1 MKKKITNYFLL
12 LAIAIVGLS
21 SFVSCK
27 DYESDDTVS
36 MKEQLRDII
45 IKQAGDVSDLVSRL
59 QALQGK
65 VGSTDQFAGKTLAE
79 ALAEASTTATQAKN
93 AASQANEQLS
103 ALFGEVTNLN
113 QAVSSLQCVTDL
125 AGRVT
130 TVEEILNGKD
140 GQAGVVE
147 KLSGIRTELDNLYNG
162 WTGNLMDLSK
172 DAAKALALAK
182 EDSARIDAID
192 LLLIDHT
199 KLLTDHADS
208 IAEINT
214 KLNKEISL
222 LNGKYDAL
230 QTAVST
236 AQSTANEA
244 KNDASAAKTAA
255 EAAKTAADA
264 AKQEAAAAKA
274 EAIKLFNK
282 SKELIDSA
290 NAVAKAYADSLHNES
305 KLYADGQIRLAK
317 ADLERAFKAADDAL
331 NAKIDSLDA
340 ALNTLL
346 NKLSD
351 QMYKMVTGVVIQGTE
366 NYVTGSINTPFD
378 ISTNILAAFYGYN
391 QTGVNVTFP
400 MGEGRGY
407 SSCYVRPEEAVG
419 FTPLIEGVSVAEAEG
434 VMMYGDSEEFG
445 GNAGK
450 LYVTVNPSSADMSG
464 LKFTLVDTRDDAA
477 AGYGE
482 FTLNKCND
490 RQMMFGWTRSADNN
504 GFYVA
509 NANVVDPQAAKPSVD
524 VEALKKVAQNVL
536 NKITAPGENRL
547 NITEA
552 VSTVYKE
559 LNNKLVAYAVKIP
572 GKYTD
577 SEGVERDRN
586 IYSQYKLAATAVKP
600 LSYATLKDGINK
612 QIPMLPTLESKGITI
627 DMDQFKWT
635 PIEEMDS
642 IEVEIK
648 LDEYPDI
655 NNITIDGSRVED
667 VKVDVTQPKVTV
679 KKKYLKKDGSDA
691 TYYTEEQIKG
701 HESDYYLADVE
712 VSVSDADVK
721 VGKIDFSK
729 VKATIGTKTE
739 TLTVKVPMDQFN
751 KIIADIND
759 QVGGMLDNVTEI
771 ADKLNNM
778 VPTVD
783 KYINKVNSFIQKLN
797 NKLRDVNSLLQITLM
812 YETADGSFAQVNA
825 VKGTSTATQMKLGG
839 RTEGAILLKPTS
851 YTAEM
856 FAPALKKY
864 VAVTSAPS
872 AAAQAFANAGENMNK
887 VLDGRCRDVVFQAN
901 AKGLYEITYSA
912 VDFYGYITTRKFYI
926 NVE

>member
-12 LAIAIVGLS
+12 LAITIVGLS

-27 DYESDDTVS
+27 DYESDETVS
-36 MKEQLRDII
+36 MKEQLREII

-59 QALQGK
+59 QALQEK

-79 ALAEASTTATQAKN
+79 ALKDASTTATEAKN
-93 AASQANEQLS
+93 AANQANEQLS
-103 ALFGEVTNLN
+103 QLFGEVTNLN

-130 TVEEILNGKD
+130 SVEEILNGKD

-147 KLSGIRTELDNLYNG
+147 TLNGIRTELDGLYNG
-162 WTGNLMDLSK
+162 WTGNLMDLSQ
-172 DAAKALALAK
+172 DAAKALALAQ
-182 EDSARIDAID
+182 EDSVRLDEIDELMAN
-192 LLLIDHT
+192 
-199 KLLTDHADS
+199 HADS
-208 IAEINT
+208 ITEINRQ
-214 KLNKEISL
+214 ISL
-222 LNGKYDAL
+222 LNGKYENL
-230 QTAVST
+230 QQDITG
-236 AQSTANEA
+236 A
-244 KNDASAAKTAA
+244 K
-255 EAAKTAADA
+255 AD
-264 AKQEAAAAKA
+264 AAAAKE
-274 EAIKLFNK
+274 EATKLFNK

-305 KLYADGQIRLAK
+305 KLYADGKITIAK
-317 ADLERAFKAADDAL
+317 GELEAAFKAADDAL

-340 ALNTLL
+340 ALNSLL

-351 QMYKMVTGVVIQGTE
+351 QMYKMVTGVIIQGTE

-378 ISTNILAAFYGYN
+378 ISTNILAAFYGSN
-391 QTGVNVTFP
+391 KTGVNVTFP
-400 MGEGRGY
+400 MGATSGY
-407 SSCYVRPEEAVG
+407 SSCYVRPEEAEG
-419 FTPLIEGVSVAEAEG
+419 FTPLIGGEPVASADG
-434 VMMYGDSEEFG
+434 TMMYEESELYG
-445 GNAGK
+445 GNAGR

-464 LKFTLVDTRDDAA
+464 LKFTLVDTRDDVA

-509 NANVVDPQAAKPSVD
+509 NANVVNPQAAKPDVD
-524 VEALKKVAQNVL
+524 VEALKNVAKDVL
-536 NKITAPGENRL
+536 NRVTNSGTSRL
-547 NITEA
+547 SITEA

-572 GKYTD
+572 GKYVD
-577 SEGVERDRN
+577 STGVEHERN

-655 NNITIDGSRVED
+655 NNITIDGSKVPD
-667 VKVDVTQPKVTV
+667 IKVDVTQPNVTV
-679 KKKYLKKDGSDA
+679 TKYYKKTEGEGDVITEDAWNRLSD
-691 TYYTEEQIKG
+691 TEKAK
-701 HESDYYLADVE
+701 YYLYDVA
-712 VSVSDADVK
+712 VSVSKADVK

-739 TLTVKVPMDQFN
+739 TLTVKVPMEQFN
-751 KIIADIND
+751 EIIADIND

-825 VKGTSTATQMKLGG
+825 VKGTSTATQMNLGG

>member
-59 QALQGK
+59 QALQEK

-172 DAAKALALAK
+172 DAAKALALAQ
-182 EDSARIDAID
+182 EDSVRLDEIDELMAN
-192 LLLIDHT
+192 
-199 KLLTDHADS
+199 HADS
-208 IAEINT
+208 ITEINRQ
-214 KLNKEISL
+214 ISL
-222 LNGKYDAL
+222 LNGKYENL
-230 QTAVST
+230 QQDIAG
-236 AQSTANEA
+236 A
-244 KNDASAAKTAA
+244 K
-255 EAAKTAADA
+255 AD
-264 AKQEAAAAKA
+264 AAAAKR
-274 EAIKLFNK
+274 EADSLFNK

-378 ISTNILAAFYGYN
+378 ISTNILAAFYGSN
-391 QTGVNVTFP
+391 KTGVNVTFP
-400 MGEGRGY
+400 MGAASGY

-419 FTPLIEGVSVAEAEG
+419 FTPLIEGVSVAEADG

-464 LKFTLVDTRDDAA
+464 LKFTLVDTRDDVA

-679 KKKYLKKDGSDA
+679 KKKFLKKDGSDT

>member
-45 IKQAGDVSDLVSRL
+45 IKQAGDVSNLASQL
-59 QALQGK
+59 QALEGK
-65 VGSTDQFAGKTLAE
+65 VGNTDELAGKTLAE
-79 ALAEASTTATQAKN
+79 VLADVSETASTAKETANKN
-93 AASQANEQLS
+93 DAQLKS
-103 ALFGEVTNLN
+103 LFGEMTNLN
-113 QAVSSLQCVTDL
+113 DAVSQLTCVSELSSKVLTL
-125 AGRVT
+125 EKT
-130 TVEEILNGKD
+130 LNGGD
-140 GQAGVVE
+140 GVDGLVKKV
-147 KLSGIRTELDNLYNG
+147 SDIRSELTTLCNG
-162 WTGNLMDLSK
+162 WTGNLKDLS
-172 DAAKALALAK
+172 DEAAKALALAK
-182 EDSARIDAID
+182 EDSVRIDKLAS
-192 LLLIDHT
+192 DHQ
-199 KLLTDHADS
+199 DS
-208 IAEINT
+208 ITEIN
-214 KLNKEISL
+214 KQIKL
-222 LNGKYDAL
+222 LNGKYDNL
-230 QTAVST
+230 QLDV
-236 AQSTANEA
+236 N
-244 KNDASAAKTAA
+244 AAK
-255 EAAKTAADA
+255 AD
-264 AKQEAAAAKA
+264 AAAAKKQA
-274 EAIKLFNK
+274 DSLFNETK
-282 SKELIDSA
+282 RLIDSA
-290 NAVAKAYADSLHNES
+290 NQVAMAHINDTLAVTKQE
-305 KLYADGQIRLAK
+305 
-317 ADLERAFKAADDAL
+317 LETAFKAADEAL
-331 NAKIDSLDA
+331 SEKIDSLDA
-340 ALNTLL
+340 ALNSLL

-351 QMYKMVTGVVIQGTE
+351 RMYKMVTGVIIQGTE
-366 NYVTGSINTPFD
+366 NYVTGSVNTPFD
-378 ISTNILAAFYGYN
+378 ISSNVLAAFYGSN
-391 QTGVNVTFP
+391 KTGVNVTFP
-400 MGEGRGY
+400 MGAGPGY
-407 SSCYVRPEEAVG
+407 SNCYVRPEEATG
-419 FTPLIEGVSVAEAEG
+419 FTPLIAGEA
-434 VMMYGDSEEFG
+434 VLAADATAMYEESDVYG
-445 GNAGK
+445 GNAGR

-464 LKFTLVDTRDDAA
+464 LQCSLVDTRDDAA
-477 AGYGE
+477 AGYGT

-490 RQMMFGWTRSADNN
+490 RQMKFGWTRSAETN

-509 NANVVDPQAAKPSVD
+509 NANVVDPQAAKAD
-524 VEALKKVAQNVL
+524 VNVETLKNVAKDVL
-536 NKITAPGENRL
+536 NKVTKSGTSRL
-547 NITEA
+547 SIAEA

-572 GKYTD
+572 GTYVD
-577 SEGVERDRN
+577 SLGVEHERN

-600 LSYATLKDGINK
+600 LSYATLKDGLS
-612 QIPMLPTLESKGITI
+612 QQLPMLPTLESKGISI

-655 NNITIDGSRVED
+655 NNITIDGSKVED

-739 TLTVKVPMDQFN
+739 TLKVKVPMDQFN
-751 KIIADIND
+751 KIIADINN
-759 QVGGMLDNVTEI
+759 QVGGMLDNVTSVAE
-771 ADKLNNM
+771 KLNNA
-778 VPTVD
+778 VQGVD
-783 KYINKVNSFIQKLN
+783 SYISRMNSYIQKIN
-797 NKLRDVNSLLQITLM
+797 NKLRNINSLLQITLM
-812 YETADGSFAQVNA
+812 YETSNGGYAQVNA
-825 VKGTSTATQMKLGG
+825 LNSASAATQMSLNGK
-839 RTEGAILLKPTS
+839 TEGAILLKPTS

-872 AAAQAFANAGENMNK
+872 AAAQNFANAGENMNK
-887 VLDGRCRDVVFQAN
+887 VLDGRCREVMFQAN
-901 AKGLYEITYSA
+901 QPGLYEITYSA

>member
-12 LAIAIVGLS
+12 LAITIVGLS

-27 DYESDDTVS
+27 DYESDETVS
-36 MKEQLRDII
+36 MKEQLREII

-59 QALQGK
+59 QALQEK

-93 AASQANEQLS
+93 AANQANEQLS
-103 ALFGEVTNLN
+103 KLFGEVTNLN

-130 TVEEILNGKD
+130 TVEDILNGKD

-192 LLLIDHT
+192 LLLIDHA
-199 KLLTDHADS
+199 KLLNDHADS

-236 AQSTANEA
+236 AQSTANDA

-255 EAAKTAADA
+255 EAAKTAAEA

-274 EAIKLFNK
+274 EATKLFNK

-464 LKFTLVDTRDDAA
+464 LRFTLVDTRDDAA

-600 LSYATLKDGINK
+600 LSYATLKNGINK

-655 NNITIDGSRVED
+655 NNITIDGTEVP
-667 VKVDVTQPKVTV
+667 KVDVIVTQPTAIIEKTYEHKTTHDRVSEIPAGADENDYYLVDIKVTV
-679 KKKYLKKDGSDA
+679 
-691 TYYTEEQIKG
+691 T
-701 HESDYYLADVE
+701 
-712 VSVSDADVK
+712 DADVK
-721 VGKIDFSK
+721 VGDIDFSK

-739 TLTVKVPMDQFN
+739 TLTVKVPMEQFN
-751 KIIADIND
+751 EIIADIND
-759 QVGGMLDNVTEI
+759 QVGGMLDNVTDI
-771 ADKLNNM
+771 ADKLNSM

-797 NKLRDVNSLLQITLM
+797 NKLRNVNSLLQITLM

-825 VKGTSTATQMKLGG
+825 VKGTSTATQMNLGG

>member
-45 IKQAGDVSDLVSRL
+45 IKQAGDVSNLASQL
-59 QALQGK
+59 QELEGK
-65 VGSTDQFAGKTLAE
+65 VGNTDELAGKTLAE
-79 ALAEASTTATQAKN
+79 VLADVSETASTAKETANKN
-93 AASQANEQLS
+93 DAQLKS
-103 ALFGEVTNLN
+103 LFGEMTNLN
-113 QAVSSLQCVTDL
+113 DAVSQLTCVSELSSKVLTL
-125 AGRVT
+125 EKT
-130 TVEEILNGKD
+130 LNGGD
-140 GQAGVVE
+140 GVDGLVKKV
-147 KLSGIRTELDNLYNG
+147 SDIRSELTTLCNG
-162 WTGNLMDLSK
+162 WTGNLKDLS
-172 DAAKALALAK
+172 DEAAKALALAK
-182 EDSARIDAID
+182 EDSARIDQ
-192 LLLIDHT
+192 LKNDHQ
-199 KLLTDHADS
+199 DS
-208 IAEINT
+208 ITEIN
-214 KLNKEISL
+214 KQISL
-222 LNGKYDAL
+222 LNGKYDNL
-230 QTAVST
+230 QLDV
-236 AQSTANEA
+236 N
-244 KNDASAAKTAA
+244 AAK
-255 EAAKTAADA
+255 AD
-264 AKQEAAAAKA
+264 AAAAKKQA
-274 EAIKLFNK
+274 DSLFNETK
-282 SKELIDSA
+282 RLIDSA
-290 NAVAKAYADSLHNES
+290 NQVAMAHINDTLAVTKQE
-305 KLYADGQIRLAK
+305 
-317 ADLERAFKAADDAL
+317 LETAFKAADEAL
-331 NAKIDSLDA
+331 SEKIDSLDA
-340 ALNTLL
+340 ALNSLL

-351 QMYKMVTGVVIQGTE
+351 RMYKMVTGVIIQGTE
-366 NYVTGSINTPFD
+366 NYVTGSVNTPFD
-378 ISTNILAAFYGYN
+378 ISSNVLAAFYGSN
-391 QTGVNVTFP
+391 KTGVNVTFP
-400 MGEGRGY
+400 MGAVSGY
-407 SSCYVRPEEAVG
+407 SSCYVRPEEATG
-419 FTPLIEGVSVAEAEG
+419 FTPLIAGETVLAADATA
-434 VMMYGDSEEFG
+434 MYEESDVYG
-445 GNAGK
+445 GNAGR

-464 LKFTLVDTRDDAA
+464 LQCSLVDTRDDAA
-477 AGYGE
+477 AGYGT

-490 RQMMFGWTRSADNN
+490 RQMKFGWTRSAETN

-509 NANVVDPQAAKPSVD
+509 NANVVDPQAAKAD
-524 VEALKKVAQNVL
+524 VNVETLKNVAKDVL
-536 NKITAPGENRL
+536 NKVTKSGTSRL
-547 NITEA
+547 SIAEA

-572 GKYTD
+572 GTYVD
-577 SEGVERDRN
+577 SLGVEHERN

-600 LSYATLKDGINK
+600 LSYATLKDGLSK
-612 QIPMLPTLESKGITI
+612 QIPMLPTLESKGINI

-655 NNITIDGSRVED
+655 NNITIDGSKVED

-739 TLTVKVPMDQFN
+739 TLKVKVPMDQFN
-751 KIIADIND
+751 KIIADINN
-759 QVGGMLDNVTEI
+759 QVGGMLDNVTSVAE
-771 ADKLNNM
+771 KLNNA
-778 VPTVD
+778 VQGVD
-783 KYINKVNSFIQKLN
+783 SYISRMNSYIQKIN
-797 NKLRDVNSLLQITLM
+797 NKLRNINSLLQITLM
-812 YETADGSFAQVNA
+812 YETSNGGYAQVNA
-825 VKGTSTATQMKLGG
+825 VNSASAATQMSLNGK
-839 RTEGAILLKPTS
+839 TEGAILLKPTS

-872 AAAQAFANAGENMNK
+872 AAAQNFANAGENMNK
-887 VLDGRCRDVVFQAN
+887 VLDGRCREVMFQAN
-901 AKGLYEITYSA
+901 QPGLYEITYSA

>member
-12 LAIAIVGLS
+12 LAITIAGLS

-27 DYESDDTVS
+27 DYESDETVS
-36 MKEQLRDII
+36 MKEQLREII

-59 QALQGK
+59 QALQEK

-93 AASQANEQLS
+93 AANQANEQLS

-113 QAVSSLQCVTDL
+113 QAVSSLECVTDL

-172 DAAKALALAK
+172 DAAKALALAQ
-182 EDSARIDAID
+182 EDSVRLDEID
-192 LLLIDHT
+192 
-199 KLLTDHADS
+199 KLMANHADS
-208 IAEINT
+208 ITEINRQ
-214 KLNKEISL
+214 ISL
-222 LNGKYDAL
+222 LNGKYENL
-230 QTAVST
+230 QQDIAG
-236 AQSTANEA
+236 A
-244 KNDASAAKTAA
+244 K
-255 EAAKTAADA
+255 AD
-264 AKQEAAAAKA
+264 AAAAKR
-274 EAIKLFNK
+274 EADSLFNK

-290 NAVAKAYADSLHNES
+290 NVVAKAYADSLHNES

-340 ALNTLL
+340 ALNSLL

-378 ISTNILAAFYGYN
+378 ISTNILAAFYGSN
-391 QTGVNVTFP
+391 KTGVNVTFP
-400 MGEGRGY
+400 MGAVSGY

-419 FTPLIEGVSVAEAEG
+419 FTPLIEGVSVAEADG

-655 NNITIDGSRVED
+655 NNITIDGTEVP
-667 VKVDVTQPKVTV
+667 KVDVIVTQPTAVIEKTYEHKDTHVRVSEIPAGADENDYYLVDIKVTV
-679 KKKYLKKDGSDA
+679 
-691 TYYTEEQIKG
+691 TN
-701 HESDYYLADVE
+701 
-712 VSVSDADVK
+712 ADVK
-721 VGKIDFSK
+721 VGDIDFSK

-739 TLTVKVPMDQFN
+739 TLTVKVPMEQFN
-751 KIIADIND
+751 EIIADIND
-759 QVGGMLDNVTEI
+759 QVGGMLDNVTDI
-771 ADKLNNM
+771 ADKLNSM

-797 NKLRDVNSLLQITLM
+797 NKLRNVNSLLQITLM

-825 VKGTSTATQMKLGG
+825 VKGTSTATQMNLGG

>member
-12 LAIAIVGLS
+12 LAITIAGLS

-27 DYESDDTVS
+27 DYESDETVS
-36 MKEQLRDII
+36 MKEQLREII

-59 QALQGK
+59 QALQEK

-113 QAVSSLQCVTDL
+113 QAVSSLECVTDL

-172 DAAKALALAK
+172 DAAKALALAQ
-182 EDSARIDAID
+182 EDSVRLDEIDELMAN
-192 LLLIDHT
+192 
-199 KLLTDHADS
+199 HADS
-208 IAEINT
+208 ITEINRQ
-214 KLNKEISL
+214 ISL
-222 LNGKYDAL
+222 LNGKYENL
-230 QTAVST
+230 QQDIAG
-236 AQSTANEA
+236 A
-244 KNDASAAKTAA
+244 K
-255 EAAKTAADA
+255 AD
-264 AKQEAAAAKA
+264 AAAAKR
-274 EAIKLFNK
+274 EADSLFNK

-378 ISTNILAAFYGYN
+378 ISTNILAAFYGSN
-391 QTGVNVTFP
+391 KTGVNVTFP
-400 MGEGRGY
+400 MGAVSGY

-419 FTPLIEGVSVAEAEG
+419 FTPLIEGVSVAEADG

-642 IEVEIK
+642 IPVEIK

-655 NNITIDGSRVED
+655 DNITIDGTEVSKI
-667 VKVDVTQPKVTV
+667 KVDVTQPRVTV
-679 KKKYLKKDGSDA
+679 TKLYKKTGGEGGVI
-691 TYYTEEQIKG
+691 TEDEWNDLSVTEKAN
-701 HESDYYLADVE
+701 YYLYDVA
-712 VSVSDADVK
+712 VSVTDAEVK
-721 VGKIDFSK
+721 VGDIDFSK
-729 VKATIGTKTE
+729 VKVTIKTTKKTM
-739 TLTVKVPMDQFN
+739 TVKVPMEQFN
-751 KIIADIND
+751 EIIADIND
-759 QVGGMLDNVTEI
+759 QVGGMLDNVTDI
-771 ADKLNNM
+771 ADKLNSM

-825 VKGTSTATQMKLGG
+825 VKGTSTATQMNLGG

>member
-45 IKQAGDVSDLVSRL
+45 IKQAGDVSGLASQL
-59 QALQGK
+59 QELQGA
-65 VGSTDQFAGKTLAE
+65 VGNTDQLAGKTLAE
-79 ALAEASTTATQAKN
+79 VLADVSSTASAAKATADANN
-93 AASQANEQLS
+93 AQLS
-103 ALFGEVTNLN
+103 VLLQTMTNLN
-113 QAVSSLQCVTDL
+113 EAVSNLACVTEL
-125 AGRVT
+125 SNKVLT
-130 TVEEILNGKD
+130 LEQTLNGKD
-140 GQAGVVE
+140 GEDGLVKKVSDISNA
-147 KLSGIRTELDNLYNG
+147 LTTLRNG

-172 DAAKALALAK
+172 EAAAALALAK
-182 EDSARIDAID
+182 EDSVRIDSISKA
-192 LLLIDHT
+192 HQ
-199 KLLTDHADS
+199 DS
-208 IAEINT
+208 ITDIN
-214 KLNKEISL
+214 KQISL
-222 LNGKYDAL
+222 LNGKYDNL
-230 QTAVST
+230 QLDV
-236 AQSTANEA
+236 N
-244 KNDASAAKTAA
+244 AAK
-255 EAAKTAADA
+255 AD
-264 AKQEAAAAKA
+264 AAAAKKQA
-274 EAIKLFNK
+274 DSLFNETK
-282 SKELIDSA
+282 RLIDSA
-290 NAVAKAYADSLHNES
+290 NQVAMAHINDTLAVTKQE
-305 KLYADGQIRLAK
+305 
-317 ADLERAFKAADDAL
+317 LENAFQAADEAL
-331 NAKIDSLDA
+331 SEKIDSLDA
-340 ALNTLL
+340 ALNSLL
-346 NKLSD
+346 NQLSD
-351 QMYKMVTGVVIQGTE
+351 RMYKMVTGVIIQGTE
-366 NYVTGSINTPFD
+366 NYVTGSVNTPFD
-378 ISTNILAAFYGYN
+378 ISSNVLAAFYGSN
-391 QTGVNVTFP
+391 KTGVNVTFP
-400 MGEGRGY
+400 MGAGPGY
-407 SSCYVRPEEAVG
+407 SSCYVRPEEATG
-419 FTPLIEGVSVAEAEG
+419 FTPLIAGETVLAADATA
-434 VMMYGDSEEFG
+434 MYEESDVYG
-445 GNAGK
+445 GNAGR

-464 LKFTLVDTRDDAA
+464 LQCSLVDTRDDAA
-477 AGYGE
+477 AGYGTL
-482 FTLNKCND
+482 TLNKCND
-490 RQMMFGWTRSADNN
+490 RQMKFGWTRSAETN

-509 NANVVDPQAAKPSVD
+509 NANVVDPQAAKAD
-524 VEALKKVAQNVL
+524 VNVETLKNVAKDVL
-536 NKITAPGENRL
+536 NKVTKSGTSRL
-547 NITEA
+547 SIAEA

-577 SEGVERDRN
+577 AEGVERDRN

-655 NNITIDGSRVED
+655 NNITIDGSKVED

-739 TLTVKVPMDQFN
+739 TLKVKVPMDQFN

-759 QVGGMLDNVTEI
+759 QVGGMLDNVTDI
-771 ADKLNNM
+771 ADKLNSM

-797 NKLRDVNSLLQITLM
+797 NKLRNINSLLQITLM
-812 YETADGSFAQVNA
+812 YETRNGGFAQVNA
-825 VKGTSTATQMKLGG
+825 VKGTSTATQMNLGG

-872 AAAQAFANAGENMNK
+872 SAAQDFANAGANMNK